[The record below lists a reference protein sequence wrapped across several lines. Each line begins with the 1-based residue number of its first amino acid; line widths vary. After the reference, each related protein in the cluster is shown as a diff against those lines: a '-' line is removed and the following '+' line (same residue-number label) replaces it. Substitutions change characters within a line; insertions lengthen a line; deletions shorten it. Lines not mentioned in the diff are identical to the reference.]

1 MSHKFFNLLCLAAM
15 LLTTELS
22 AGWQWAKSAGG
33 NKWDLGRSIA
43 LDATGNQYITGEFY
57 TTATFGAT
65 NLTSVGGS
73 DIFITKLDDAG
84 NFVWA
89 RQAGSTS
96 TDVGWAIAVD
106 AAGNQYV
113 TGYFSETATFGG
125 ITLYN
130 NGTYNQANIF
140 IAKLSPDGNFLWA
153 KQAGN
158 VFADDYGYGIA
169 VDGNGNCYITG
180 QIQPFANFGQIPL
193 IGQGNIFIAKM
204 DTDGNFIWATQCG
217 NVNGGRGHKIKVD
230 PLGNLYLTGEFQS
243 TGTFGNTNLTS
254 VGSADAFVAKMNPA
268 GEFIWA
274 KNAGGQFADQ
284 AYDLGLDANGNI
296 YFTGNFQGT
305 AAFGTTNL
313 IAADQDDIFI
323 SKLDNNG
330 NFIWSKSFGS
340 YDDDCGNAISVTANG
355 TSFVTGYFTGTVAFG
370 TTNLTTAG
378 YKDVF
383 VTKLNSAGTVMAA
396 KRAGGQYNDNGMSIA
411 ANGSDEAMVTGFF
424 VSSADF
430 GTATLVSAGD
440 DDIFIAKITEDG
452 SAINDLS
459 SSKNLQLA
467 QNYPNPFNNST
478 QISFQLAKA
487 DLVTLTITNL
497 QGQVVEQ
504 LANSSYPEG
513 VHTVSFNAA
522 NTASGIYLYTLKTSE
537 QTISKRMLLVK

>member
-43 LDATGNQYITGEFY
+43 LDAAGNQYITGEFY

-73 DIFITKLDDAG
+73 DIFITKLDAAG

-96 TDVGWAIAVD
+96 TDIGWAIAVD

-113 TGYFSETATFGG
+113 TGYFSGTASFGG
-125 ITLYN
+125 IQLSTGANYN
-130 NGTYNQANIF
+130 DNIF

-153 KQAGN
+153 RQAGGLSS
-158 VFADDYGYGIA
+158 DYGYGIT
-169 VDGNGNCYITG
+169 VDGSGNCYLTG
-180 QIQPFANFGQIPL
+180 QAVAPANFGTITL
-193 IGQGNIFIAKM
+193 NGSNNIFVTKM
-204 DTDGNFIWATQCG
+204 DTDGNFLWATQCG

-230 PLGNLYLTGEFQS
+230 PLGNIYLTGEFQS
-243 TGTFGNTNLTS
+243 IGLFGNLAPLS
-254 VGSADAFVAKMNPA
+254 SAGSADAFVAKMNPA

-323 SKLDNNG
+323 SKIDNNG

-340 YDDDCGNAISVTANG
+340 YDKDCGNAISVAANG
-355 TSFVTGYFTGTVAFG
+355 NAFVTGYFTGTVAFG
-370 TTNLTTAG
+370 SNNILVG
-378 YKDVF
+378 EYKDIF
-383 VTKLNSAGTVMAA
+383 VAKLNSAGTVMAA

-411 ANGSDEAMVTGFF
+411 ANSSDQAMVTGSF

-452 SAINDLS
+452 SAIKDLS
-459 SSKNLQLA
+459 TTKNLQLA
-467 QNYPNPFNNST
+467 QNYPNPFNNTT

-504 LANSSYPEG
+504 LANSSFPAG

-522 NTASGIYLYTLKTSE
+522 NTASGIYLYTLKTAE
-537 QTISKRMLLVK
+537 QTITKRMLLVK